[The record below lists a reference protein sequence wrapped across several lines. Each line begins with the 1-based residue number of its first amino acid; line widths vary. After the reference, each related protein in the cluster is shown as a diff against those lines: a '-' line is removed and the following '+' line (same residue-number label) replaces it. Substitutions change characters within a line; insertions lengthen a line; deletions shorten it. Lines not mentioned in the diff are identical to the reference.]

1 MPQTIRLHL
10 DETCRRAVADGL
22 RLRGIDVTTT
32 PEVGLLGA
40 TDPVQLAHAHS
51 QGRVLFTHDTDFIIL
66 HNSGAQHSGI
76 VYCHQHRHPLG
87 EVIRRLVSLCA
98 TRESSELVGQIIYL

>member
-1 MPQTIRLHL
+1 MPQTIRYHL

-32 PEVGLLGA
+32 ADVGLLGA

-51 QGRVLFTHDTDFIIL
+51 QGRVLFTHDSDFIAI
-66 HNSGAQHSGI
+66 HNGGVEHLGI
-76 VYCHQHRHPLG
+76 VYCLQYCHPLG
-87 EVIRRLVSLCA
+87 EVIRRLLSLWA
-98 TRESSELVGQIIYL
+98 TREASEFARQLIYL